1 MLDAVV
7 FGSAPQQTK
16 LAKHAERW
24 VATSPPVCLPL
35 FDLHGKEVY
44 PELHSNPR
52 QSRTIWVRAGKCWLL
67 DQLCKSCSHGSIGY
81 GGIIRVWEFLP
92 KGSSNFHCKWISW
105 NLAVQYS
112 DTWHGFTLTSI
123 LNWLRVTCLRQQ
135 TRAITTLFLL
145 LYLCYKQSSGVW
157 HVVTVVLID
166 VLQNKSV
173 SPLVLL

>member
-7 FGSAPQQTK
+7 FGSEPQQTRF
-16 LAKHAERW
+16 AKHAERW

-44 PELHSNPR
+44 PELNSNPR
-52 QSRTIWVRAGKCWLL
+52 QSHTIWVRAGKCWLL
-67 DQLCKSCSHGSIGY
+67 DQLCKSCNHGSIGY
-81 GGIIRVWEFLP
+81 GSIIHVWEFLP

-105 NLAVQYS
+105 ILALQYG

-123 LNWLRVTCLRQQ
+123 LNCLRQQ
-135 TRAITTLFLL
+135 TGAITILFLL
-145 LYLCYKQSSGVW
+145 FYLCYEQSSAVW
-157 HVVTVVLID
+157 WLVSDVLID
-166 VLQNKSV
+166 VLQSKLI